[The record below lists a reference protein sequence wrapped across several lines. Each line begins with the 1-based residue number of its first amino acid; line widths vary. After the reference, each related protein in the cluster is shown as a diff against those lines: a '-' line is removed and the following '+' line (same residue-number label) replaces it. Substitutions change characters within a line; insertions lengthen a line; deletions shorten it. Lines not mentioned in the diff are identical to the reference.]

1 MKSTMVHFN
10 NSSPCNGSKFPE
22 AQAYFYDSGEA
33 LLITMVMPC
42 ILVLGLCCNVAFLFV
57 VYRVP
62 WMRTIPNT
70 YLFNLAIADT
80 LFLLVAVGEKLF
92 RFGSSPY
99 HDDWA
104 PVGTTGCVLVPAV
117 MSCCYYTSISLVSLV
132 SLERFDAICR
142 PLKHRQFSSKNRVLK
157 LVAGAWTFSLLLAS
171 TQIPDYSV
179 LKLYCA
185 LPPNN
190 TGELTVMRHH
200 LPRIIGMCKPVVSW
214 LDPLTNCVQTVPFI
228 IAMFGNAFLY
238 ARIVLAVKRSTAE
251 AQVNGLSGQNLRNRN
266 RVTRMLITNG
276 VLFFLCLS
284 PFELTSFL
292 FVVWELSAGSLER
305 LITPS
310 MMVWIQI
317 ARILMYFNSAINP
330 IVYNI
335 TNPRYRTASK
345 VAFCL
350 KHVQASNN
358 EYTQPTASHM
368 VKTAVTEQ
376 LAS

>member
-1 MKSTMVHFN
+1 MFSDNMSGF
-10 NSSPCNGSKFPE
+10 CNGSKLEPS
-22 AQAYFYDSGEA
+22 QAYFYDGGEA
-33 LLITMVMPC
+33 LLITMVMPF
-42 ILVLGLCCNVAFLFV
+42 ILVLGLCCNIAFLFV

-80 LFLLVAVGEKLF
+80 LFLIVAVGEKLF

-104 PVGTTGCVLVPAV
+104 PVGTMGCVLVPAI
-117 MSCCYYTSISLVSLV
+117 MSCCYYTSITLVSLV

-157 LVAGAWTFSLLLAS
+157 LVAGAWTGSLILAS
-171 TQIPDYSV
+171 LQIPDYSI

-190 TGELTVMRHH
+190 TGELTVMKKH
-200 LPRIIGMCKPVVSW
+200 LPIIIGQCKPVAAW
-214 LDPLTNCVQTVPFI
+214 LDPFVNSIQTIPFI

-238 ARIVLAVKRSTAE
+238 CRIVLAVKRSTRE
-251 AQVNGLSGQNLRNRN
+251 AQQNGLSGQNLRNRN

-292 FVVWELSAGSLER
+292 FVVWELATGSLAM

-317 ARILMYFNSAINP
+317 ARILMYFNSAVNP

-345 VAFCL
+345 QAFCL
-350 KHVQASNN
+350 KHAHTSNN
-358 EYTQPTASHM
+358 EYTQPTATHI
-368 VKTAVTEQ
+368 VKTALTPE
-376 LAS
+376 

>member
-1 MKSTMVHFN
+1 
-10 NSSPCNGSKFPE
+10 
-22 AQAYFYDSGEA
+22 
-33 LLITMVMPC
+33 MVMPC
-42 ILVLGLCCNVAFLFV
+42 ILVLGLCSNVAFIFV
-57 VYRVP
+57 IYRIQ

-70 YLFNLAIADT
+70 YLLNLAIADT
-80 LFLLVAVGEKLF
+80 LFLIVAVGEKLF

-104 PVGTTGCVLVPAV
+104 PVGTTGCILVPAI
-117 MSCCYYTSISLVSLV
+117 MSCCYYTSITLVSLV

-157 LVAGAWTFSLLLAS
+157 LVAGAWTFSMLMAS
-171 TQIPDYSV
+171 AQIPDYSHLV
-179 LKLYCA
+179 LYCA

-190 TGELTVMRHH
+190 TGDLTVMKNHH
-200 LPRIIGMCKPVVSW
+200 PQVIGMCKPVAAW
-214 LDPLTNCVQTVPFI
+214 LDPFVNCVQTVPFI

-238 ARIVLAVKRSTAE
+238 GRIVLAVKKSTAE
-251 AQVNGLSGQNLRNRN
+251 AQMNGLSGQNLRNRN
-266 RVTRMLITNG
+266 RVTRMLVING

-292 FVVWELSAGSLER
+292 FVVWELSAGSLDM

-330 IVYNI
+330 VVYNI
-335 TNPRYRTASK
+335 TNPRYRTASRQ
-345 VAFCL
+345 AFCL
-350 KHVQASNN
+350 KSVGSSHHT
-358 EYTQPTASHM
+358 EYTQPTATH
-368 VKTAVTEQ
+368 VAKTAVT
-376 LAS
+376 AS